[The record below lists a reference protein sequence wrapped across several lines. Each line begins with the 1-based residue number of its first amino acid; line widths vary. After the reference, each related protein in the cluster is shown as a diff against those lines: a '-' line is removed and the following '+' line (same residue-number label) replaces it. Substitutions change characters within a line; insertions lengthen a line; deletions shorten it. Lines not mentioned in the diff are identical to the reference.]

1 MLDRLAT
8 AISSTNVSAEH
19 ARAAQL
25 TGLSGCPGGRCPE
38 TTAKD
43 WDREPLSTLLGSP
56 QALRT
61 RIAEVQ
67 AGLAAASGRP
77 AEQIE
82 FRVAASVAQLGIA
95 VRLICPVFGSAV
107 LDAEIPIDV
116 AYARWVPALGGPFR
130 LSLPETAF
138 PAPAGHGR
146 SADRC
151 TARGPLLRLLGGP
164 IGSLVAMTAAMAV
177 SRRILW
183 GNVASAI
190 NGAASMIAA
199 TRPELT
205 RQATATSSALL
216 RHPALAASYN
226 GQPITSFQWRSCCLI
241 YRLATSPAEYCGD
254 CILPGLPRQT

>member
-1 MLDRLAT
+1 M
-8 AISSTNVSAEH
+8 SA
-19 ARAAQL
+19 R
-25 TGLSGCPGGRCPE
+25 
-38 TTAKD
+38 
-43 WDREPLSTLLGSP
+43 PLSP
-56 QALRT
+56 MRRT
-61 RIAEVQ
+61 SGE

-95 VRLICPVFGSAV
+95 ARLICPAFGSAV
-107 LDAEIPIDV
+107 LDAEISIDV

-138 PAPAGHGR
+138 PAQAGHGR
-146 SADRC
+146 SADLR

-190 NGAASMIAA
+190 NSAAV
-199 TRPELT
+199 E
-205 RQATATSSALL
+205 QAKRWLCVAGCGLVSVPVGSWDCSPALL
-216 RHPALAASYN
+216 SNGWVCSHLAAVPVQFGGSA
-226 GQPITSFQWRSCCLI
+226 R
-241 YRLATSPAEYCGD
+241 CGRWE
-254 CILPGLPRQT
+254 G